1 MIPEGDYLAI
11 AITPLTTGDSS
22 KVKTPCVYT
31 TFRIES
37 DGPSKGS
44 LIDWQGWLTEK
55 TADRVSESLVY
66 CGFDGTDPAS
76 VMRNKVK
83 IVIEHEAIPDTNPPR
98 LQARIKWINDP
109 NRSGVVIPHDAAR
122 QAEVFGNLRGLV
134 IAKKV
139 EMDKKQAAM
148 GGDPASFNYGA
159 NGGAPQGAPPAAAPP
174 PAPARAK
181 PMF

>member
-1 MIPEGDYLAI
+1 LRRHVFPNKS
-11 AITPLTTGDSS
+11 DSS
-22 KVKTPCVYT
+22 RVKTPCVYT

-83 IVIEHEAIPDTNPPR
+83 IVIEHEATPDTNPPR

-159 NGGAPQGAPPAAAPP
+159 NGQPGAPPPVQQPP
-174 PAPARAK
+174 PAPAKASPR
-181 PMF
+181 F

>member
-11 AITPLTTGDSS
+11 AITSLTTGDSS
-22 KVKTPCVYT
+22 KAKTPCVYT

-76 VMRNKVK
+76 VMTKKVK

-98 LQARIKWINDP
+98 MQARIKWINDP
-109 NRSGVVIPHDAAR
+109 NRSGTVVPHDAAR

-134 IAKKV
+134 IAKKA
-139 EMDKKQAAM
+139 EIDKKLAAM

>member
-22 KVKTPCVYT
+22 KAKTPCVYT

-55 TADRVSESLVY
+55 TAARVSESLVY

-98 LQARIKWINDP
+98 MQARIKWINDP

-148 GGDPASFNYGA
+148 GGDTN
-159 NGGAPQGAPPAAAPP
+159 GAPQGPPSAAALP

>member
-22 KVKTPCVYT
+22 KAKTPCVYT

-83 IVIEHEAIPDTNPPR
+83 IVIEHEAIPDTTPPR

-148 GGDPASFNYGA
+148 GGDSSN
-159 NGGAPQGAPPAAAPP
+159 GAPAGAPPPPAPP

>member
-11 AITPLTTGDSS
+11 AIAPLTSGDSS
-22 KVKTPCVYT
+22 KAKTPCVYT

-37 DGPSKGS
+37 DGPTKGA
-44 LIDWQGWLTEK
+44 LIEWQGWLTEK

-76 VMRNKVK
+76 VMTKKVK
-83 IVIEHEAIPDTNPPR
+83 IVIEHEPIPDTNPPR
-98 LQARIKWINDP
+98 MQARIKWINDP

-134 IAKKV
+134 LAKRE
-139 EMDKKQAAM
+139 EMAKKQAAM
-148 GGDPASFNYGA
+148 GGDAASFNHGA
-159 NGGAPQGAPPAAAPP
+159 NGTAGAPPLPAAPP
-174 PAPARAK
+174 PAPARTPPK
-181 PMF
+181 F